1 MHELVAPY
9 EFLIG
14 TWQGQG
20 RGHYPTIED
29 FNYTET
35 VTFTAVPGKPFLRYE
50 QHTTSPDGGPMHTEA
65 GFFRPREG
73 GHIEFVLA
81 HPMGQTELVEG
92 TATANDD
99 GSLTLVLGYSEIRN
113 TTTAKFVEHTMRHY
127 VFNPDR
133 TAVHHEFDMAAV
145 GQQMQQ
151 HLVSELKK
159 TG

>member
-14 TWQGQG
+14 TWQGKG
-20 RGHYPTIED
+20 RGHYPTMDD
-29 FNYTET
+29 FQYTET
-35 VTFTAVPGKPFLRYE
+35 VTFTAAPGKPFLRYE
-50 QHTTSPDGGPMHTEA
+50 QQTTSSDGEPRHTEV
-65 GFFRPREG
+65 GFFRPRDG

-92 TATANDD
+92 TATPNDD

-127 VFNPDR
+127 VFNADR
-133 TAVHHEFDMAAV
+133 TAVHHELDMAAV

-151 HLVSELKK
+151 HLISDLKK
-159 TG
+159 TA

>member
-1 MHELVAPY
+1 
-9 EFLIG
+9 
-14 TWQGQG
+14 
-20 RGHYPTIED
+20 
-29 FNYTET
+29 
-35 VTFTAVPGKPFLRYE
+35 
-50 QHTTSPDGGPMHTEA
+50 MHTEA